1 MKTITVSFRV
11 SDEKALNLNKFIK
24 DYRKFA
30 KSKQAYV
37 LKIIENFLISW
48 DPAVTDAVPDARIQK
63 LIELMRPE
71 YLLIRLMQEGSN
83 FKFKIED
90 VTNA

>member
-1 MKTITVSFRV
+1 MVSFKV

-37 LKIIENFLISW
+37 LKTIESFLISW
-48 DPAVTDAVPDARIQK
+48 DPDVTDTIPDARIRK
-63 LIELMRPE
+63 LIEFMRPE

>member
-1 MKTITVSFRV
+1 MKSIMVSFKL
-11 SDEKALNLNKFIK
+11 SDEKALNLNRFIK
-24 DYRKFA
+24 DYRKFN

-37 LKIIENFLISW
+37 LKTIESFLISW
-48 DPAVTDAVPDARIQK
+48 DPDVTDTIPDARIQK

-71 YLLIRLMQEGSN
+71 YLLLRLMQEGSN